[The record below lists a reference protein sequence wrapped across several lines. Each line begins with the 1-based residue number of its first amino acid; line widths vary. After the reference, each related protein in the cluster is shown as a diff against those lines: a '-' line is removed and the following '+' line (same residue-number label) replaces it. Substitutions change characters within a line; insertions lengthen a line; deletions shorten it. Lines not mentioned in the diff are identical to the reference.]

1 MLTMITYYKLLSNIS
16 QKLSKFN
23 NLIIIINQL
32 TTWWINYLLVIN
44 YDMLPSSFI
53 DFNALLKWK
62 QHKSKES
69 RHALWLVTLWGVE
82 GRVGTPGWD

>member
-32 TTWWINYLLVIN
+32 TT
-44 YDMLPSSFI
+44 
-53 DFNALLKWK
+53 
-62 QHKSKES
+62 
-69 RHALWLVTLWGVE
+69 
-82 GRVGTPGWD
+82 